1 MIKHYKSRSAISIN
15 VVLRSGKS
23 VHVPFT
29 TQSDGSSVLV
39 TDNPEL
45 QYALEHHYKFGQL
58 FRVCHEVHAE
68 EPLVG
73 KPTAG
78 ERKEGAVH
86 GEETV
91 RIVKVSDLGA
101 AKDFLADTFG
111 MSRTSLRSEKSI
123 MEAAK
128 GHHIEFEGL

>member
-45 QYALEHHYKFGQL
+45 HYALEHHYKFGHL
-58 FRVCHEVHAE
+58 FRLCHEVHAE
-68 EPLVG
+68 DPFAG
-73 KPTAG
+73 KPAAG
-78 ERKEGAVH
+78 ERKDVTTQ
-86 GEETV
+86 GEEKLRV
-91 RIVKVSDLGA
+91 VKVSDLGA
-101 AKDFLADTFG
+101 AKDFLAEIFG
-111 MSRTSLRSEKSI
+111 ISRASLRSEKSI